1 MEEKTKAQDINQ
13 KLDEINKN
21 LKILNDSNKFK
32 EVTIR
37 GLVNGVSTGV
47 GATIGLAIIIF
58 LISRLLSQFSYL
70 PLIDQFLKDTKLDK
84 IIEYQVQQ
92 IDQIEQTDNKDIT
105 DNVELKYLY

>member
-1 MEEKTKAQDINQ
+1 MDDKTKAPDINK
-13 KLDEINKN
+13 KLDDINKN
-21 LKILNDSNKFK
+21 LKILNDSNKLK

-37 GLVNGVSTGV
+37 GLINGVSTGI

-70 PLIDQFLKDTKLDK
+70 PLVDQFLKDTKLDK
-84 IIEYQVQQ
+84 IIEYQVK
-92 IDQIEQTDNKDIT
+92 QIEQTNNKDIT